1 MKLFRFLIE
10 TLNGRRRQNQAQ
22 AMVEYEAVLERR
34 LDRPLFDASDQQL
47 PRVGVL
53 PAGTGS
59 PLPRR
64 THRRGK
70 AARTNKVPA
79 GALRPVK

>member
-1 MKLFRFLIE
+1 MKPFRSLIE

-22 AMVEYEAVLERR
+22 AMVKCQAVLERR
-34 LDRPLFDASDQQL
+34 LERPLYASDQQL

-53 PAGTGS
+53 TAGTGS
-59 PLPRR
+59 SLRGP

-79 GALRPVK
+79 GAPRPVN

>member
-1 MKLFRFLIE
+1 MKPFRSLIE
-10 TLNGRRRQNQAQ
+10 TLNGRRRHNQAQ
-22 AMVEYEAVLERR
+22 AMVEYEAVLGRR
-34 LDRPLFDASDQQL
+34 LDRPLYASDQQL

-53 PAGTGS
+53 TAGTGS
-59 PLPRR
+59 PLPWP

-70 AARTNKVPA
+70 AARANKVPA